1 MRNAILF
8 LAALL
13 LTACSETTCVCPKG
27 HEDYVGHCPCKA
39 SDCECPV
46 RIQKIELDGEMVID
60 IWGKDDPLTVGDTLY
75 IRARSEDFFIKSLMY
90 GYYIETLDFDSA
102 NEQLIKLLLPEGHF
116 SISISIAE
124 KETRSTIKSTIILSN
139 IVVNK

>member
-1 MRNAILF
+1 
-8 LAALL
+8 
-13 LTACSETTCVCPKG
+13 
-27 HEDYVGHCPCKA
+27 
-39 SDCECPV
+39 
-46 RIQKIELDGEMVID
+46 MVID

-124 KETRSTIKSTIILSN
+124 KETRSTIKSTRILSN